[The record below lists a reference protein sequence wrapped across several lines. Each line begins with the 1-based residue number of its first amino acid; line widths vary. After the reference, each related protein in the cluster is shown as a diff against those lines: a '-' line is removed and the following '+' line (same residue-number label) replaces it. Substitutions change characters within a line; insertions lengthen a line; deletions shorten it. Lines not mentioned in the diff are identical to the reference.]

1 MKKLIIV
8 WQAMAIATLIVAV
21 MYLCS
26 SCCTEANANNNET
39 IEYYYEDNYTVAPA
53 TGICLQDVQFS
64 NGLPIYDNKPVVFT
78 ADVCQVLAMIFNNED
93 FKSYPIA
100 AVAFDCGEYI
110 VVDLD

>member
-1 MKKLIIV
+1 MKTLFNI
-8 WQAMAIATLIVAV
+8 WTSFCIATLLIAV
-21 MYLCS
+21 LYLCS
-26 SCCTEANANNNET
+26 SCTKANANNNET

-78 ADVCQVLAMIFNNED
+78 ADVCQVLAMIFNDED

>member
-1 MKKLIIV
+1 MKTLFNI
-8 WQAMAIATLIVAV
+8 WTSLCIATLLIAV
-21 MYLCS
+21 LYLCS
-26 SCCTEANANNNET
+26 SCAEANANNNET

-64 NGLPIYDNKPVVFT
+64 NSLPIYDNKPVVFT